1 MAAALNG
8 ADNDGNDSVDSLD
21 RMVLGQMN
29 GSSSSSAPGGSK
41 SRTSTT
47 TPASPSL
54 TVGTATDLSSDF
66 GPDEADDYHHQE
78 QHLASP
84 RSERNKLTSKAGGGS
99 SSSFRAF
106 AGLRDSLSV
115 RTMKKR
121 EKMKNGR
128 GGATAAAAA
137 AEAVDEGGTANGIGI
152 GAADA
157 GEKQG
162 VTFVDVAGA
171 VEAVGDGDGKNMNKK
186 NKKKKKKKKGGVGS
200 GGGGGG
206 SGGIANPFRKR
217 YDKLGDPS
225 ATGDAGA
232 TQYEPPP
239 TFDLSSS
246 PRPPPPPDPAAPP
259 RSPLRVADVEGSGE
273 SGRGGEVEGRGRGRQ
288 SRRGGSQRAR
298 SRSRSLLRG
307 MRLPTGRSSR
317 GGSMMMRNGR
327 GNASGNDDHDDDD
340 DDNSTASDSLE
351 ALAEEDPLI
360 DLFETHNTKRVVFD
374 PTFVPGPA
382 ESSSSSGRGG
392 ALSSSGSSFN
402 IKGFMNRI
410 IHKDGKEKEAE
421 VAEISSAIG
430 GDSDDF
436 PMVDTP
442 SPVPSPSARPR
453 AGSALRSGRS
463 SRAGP
468 SSQSQSQRQLLLSSS
483 SSGQTKTTKFDPY
496 IIDKAKSRSTT
507 TAAVAAA
514 AITRSGSST
523 VVKQLGNGGTAGTY
537 APASASNTDAIFQ
550 EDPAVTKRIERLLGR
565 ANRAHTRTY
574 RYEHAIGYYLAAL
587 DILNKEG
594 YPEEHDLVTKSVR
607 KLNDC
612 HHAQSSLKNS
622 ANIVKMGIKHE
633 NRGEFVRALKM
644 YTIAYRIRRDALSKF
659 HPSLPVLLNMLGSV
673 QVKRGELKEAM
684 QIYELALN
692 GRPDDMRTVSER
704 RKAEMIHPMTK
715 SVTLRDMGMIYER
728 WGDDDKALQ
737 LYEESLAYVMKSKQD
752 VAREQ
757 EERASMND
765 GSSEVLDSTKR
776 SGSSFLHRSRSH
788 AVRAPLRA
796 VSADPKYVS
805 HGNEGEMEVY
815 LESSSAELQTGNIP
829 GSGLSYKYDA
839 FFPPT
844 EDEKTSRKKKVKG
857 KKSKEDKKSGNDDH
871 TGREGSDVN
880 VAITLHQIAQINR
893 RRGQHAVALSAYQ
906 VALRGMKRALGDRH
920 PNVAAILGN
929 LGNLHKEMGNF
940 DEAYS
945 IYQEVLGIET
955 HHLGLCHPEVSVTLH
970 NIATIESSRGRY
982 SDAITLYTQVIKM
995 QKSLFGPNHI
1005 SVAVTSSC
1013 MGDVYERMGDTKNAM
1028 NMYEETLRIRTEI
1041 MGRQHL
1047 DVGRLLHKL
1056 GCLALQKGDY
1066 RTAEV
1071 YITKATAV
1079 YISNELEEDHPWMRD
1094 IRRNEADIKGLVATG
1109 LSDEF
1114 GEL

>member
-1 MAAALNG
+1 MMAAHLR
-8 ADNDGNDSVDSLD
+8 DGGVDHYTGDDDSIDSLD
-21 RMVLGQMN
+21 RMVREMSGEQN
-29 GSSSSSAPGGSK
+29 GCSAAAAAAFSPTDK
-41 SRTSTT
+41 SM
-47 TPASPSL
+47 PVSPSL
-54 TVGTATDLSSDF
+54 TVGTADLSGDF
-66 GPDEADDYHHQE
+66 GNDD
-78 QHLASP
+78 LANSP
-84 RSERNKLTSKAGGGS
+84 SSSPSAKRNRLAKSGGGGGGGGVGGS
-99 SSSFRAF
+99 SRRAF
-106 AGLRDSLSV
+106 AGLRDSLAV
-115 RTMKKR
+115 RSRK
-121 EKMKNGR
+121 KNGSSS
-128 GGATAAAAA
+128 
-137 AEAVDEGGTANGIGI
+137 GGTAAVIDGDGHPNSNQMTNGTG
-152 GAADA
+152 
-157 GEKQG
+157 G
-162 VTFVDVAGA
+162 VTFVEVVDSAA
-171 VEAVGDGDGKNMNKK
+171 ATDGKKNNKSR
-186 NKKKKKKKKGGVGS
+186 KKKTKKGGLGSS

-206 SGGIANPFRKR
+206 GGIANPFRKR
-217 YDKLGDPS
+217 YDRLADPS
-225 ATGDAGA
+225 AVAGEGG
-232 TQYEPPP
+232 TNHYEPPP
-239 TFDLSSS
+239 TFDVA
-246 PRPPPPPDPAAPP
+246 PPPTTSPADA
-259 RSPLRVADVEGSGE
+259 ADGDADGE
-273 SGRGGEVEGRGRGRQ
+273 SATSRGRRKEAAAAASEGRR
-288 SRRGGSQRAR
+288 SRSRSRTRDGIGRAR

-307 MRLPTGRSSR
+307 VKLPSRSSR
-317 GGSMMMRNGR
+317 GGSATDGSARGGSARNAVDG
-327 GNASGNDDHDDDD
+327 GAAAVDD

-374 PTFVPGPA
+374 PTFVTSSADEAGGP
-382 ESSSSSGRGG
+382 SSSGRGG
-392 ALSSSGSSFN
+392 VGSSFN

-421 VAEISSAIG
+421 VAEISSAI
-430 GDSDDF
+430 DDADADADEPTF
-436 PMVDTP
+436 DGTP

-453 AGSALRSGRS
+453 AGSALRSGRNNG
-463 SRAGP
+463 RKG
-468 SSQSQSQRQLLLSSS
+468 SQQQQQQSAS
-483 SSGQTKTTKFDPY
+483 TKTAKFDPY
-496 IIDKAKSRSTT
+496 IIEKAKSRSTT

-514 AITRSGSST
+514 AITRSGSSAAF
-523 VVKQLGNGGTAGTY
+523 KQQGGGSRSLAIRTAHT
-537 APASASNTDAIFQ
+537 PASSSASTSFK
-550 EDPAVTKRIERLLGR
+550 EDPDVTKRIERLLGR

-587 DILNKEG
+587 DILTKEG
-594 YPEEHDLVTKSVR
+594 YPEEHELVTKSVR

-692 GRPDDMRTVSER
+692 GRPDDMRSVSER

-737 LYEESLAYVMKSKQD
+737 LYEESLAYVMKSQHDLAK
-752 VAREQ
+752 EQ
-757 EERASMND
+757 QELAERDD
-765 GSSEVLDSTKR
+765 GSSEGLDPTKR
-776 SGSSFLHRSRSH
+776 GGTSLLSRSRSIVGRVPSP
-788 AVRAPLRA
+788 AVPAN
-796 VSADPKYVS
+796 PKYVS
-805 HGNEGEMEVY
+805 YGNEGEMEVY
-815 LESSSAELQTGNIP
+815 LESSGAELQTGNTP
-829 GSGLSYKYDA
+829 GSGCSYKYDT

-844 EDEKTSRKKKVKG
+844 EYDKSSKKNKGKSRKNRKDKTSEKDNH
-857 KKSKEDKKSGNDDH
+857 S
-871 TGREGSDVN
+871 GREGLDVN

-893 RRGQHAVALSAYQ
+893 RRGHHDVALSAYQ
-906 VALRGMKRALGDRH
+906 VALRGMKQALGDRH

-940 DEAYS
+940 DVAYS

-1028 NMYEETLRIRTEI
+1028 NMYEETLRIRMEI
-1041 MGRQHL
+1041 MGRQHV

-1071 YITKATAV
+1071 YVTKATAV
-1079 YISNELEEDHPWMRD
+1079 YISNKLDEDHPWMRD
-1094 IRRNEADIKGLVATG
+1094 IRRNEADIKGLLATG
-1109 LSDEF
+1109 LSDDF